1 MIGNIHLKQSF
12 KGLRFKLMLLALGLF
27 AFLMLFSVLSTSVQ
41 IQQEMVRDMDQVP
54 DLVKKMMGEGFVESV
69 LKYGV
74 LMVGYV
80 HPLTIVIFVLFIFM
94 ASSQIITSEISSGTI
109 GFTLSKPLSRL
120 RLYLNLGIVIY
131 AGTAVI
137 AFFGFLSAYLGILFF
152 HKGKFSAAPFANI
165 AWNLFLLMIFIAGY
179 VVIIAALS
187 ETGKKMYT
195 YGGIALFLFY
205 LLSFAAPL
213 WQPLEY
219 LSPVSPFTYYKPM
232 AILMGS
238 RINLN
243 TSIGLI
249 VVSLIMF
256 VVAAFIFKKRDI
268 SGG

>member
-12 KGLRFKLMLLALGLF
+12 KGLRFKLLLLALGLF
-27 AFLMLFSVLSTSVQ
+27 AFLMLFSILSTSVQ
-41 IQQEMVRDMDQVP
+41 IQQEMASDMKQVP

-69 LKYGV
+69 LKYGI

-80 HPLTIVIFVLFIFM
+80 HPLTIVIFVLFLFM
-94 ASSQIITSEISSGTI
+94 ASSQIVTSEISSGTI

-120 RLYLNLGIVIY
+120 RLYFNLWIVIY

-137 AFFGFLSAYLGILFF
+137 AFSGYLSAYLGITLF

-165 AWNLFLLMIFIAGY
+165 AWNLFLLMIFVAGY

-187 ETGKKMYT
+187 DTGKKMYT
-195 YGGIALFLFY
+195 YGGITLFFFY
-205 LLSFAAPL
+205 LLSFATPL

-219 LSPVSPFTYYKPM
+219 ISPISPFSYYKPM

-238 RINLN
+238 RIQWN

-249 VVSLIMF
+249 AVSLVMF
-256 VVAAFIFKKRDI
+256 AVAAIIFKRRDI
-268 SGG
+268 AGG